1 MAILVSVGQIPIP
14 PVYCMPY
21 TVYSPTTPHMKRLL
35 LLLSTI
41 SLLLSTTVVPA
52 GAQEAGI
59 RLSTSPLPINL
70 QTEPGATVSTDLRV
84 RNSGSQT
91 ETLKV
96 GLLTFSAEGQTG
108 APKLRERQAGDDFFD
123 WVRFSEDTFTISPN
137 EWHTITMTIAVPES
151 AAFGY
156 YYAVTFSREG
166 AVYSPQDQAKLIGA
180 TATLVLLDVDAPGA
194 KRDLSIAS
202 FKTDRPWYEFLP
214 VSFLTTIRNSGNVHA
229 VATGNIF
236 ISRAGSKET
245 ISTLKVNEAVGNIL
259 PDSGRVFTTDW
270 TEGFPVYADVQS
282 NRQTIYKNGQSARK
296 LEWDLSKANQ
306 LRFGKYTAHLV
317 MAYDNGS
324 RDVPLEKTIEFWVIP
339 WRLFLA
345 AVAIPVVPAVLVYV
359 FMRWRMRRDEY

>member
-1 MAILVSVGQIPIP
+1 MPKALLLVSSFYFLFSSLTS
-14 PVYCMPY
+14 PVW
-21 TVYSPTTPHMKRLL
+21 
-35 LLLSTI
+35 
-41 SLLLSTTVVPA
+41 
-52 GAQEAGI
+52 AQEAGI

-70 QTEPGATVSTDLRV
+70 TTKPGSTATTDLRV

-123 WVRFSEDTFTISPN
+123 WVTFSEDTFRIAPN
-137 EWHTITMTIAVPES
+137 EWHTITMTINVPES

-194 KRDLSIAS
+194 KRDLTITE
-202 FKTDRPWYEFLP
+202 FKTNRSWYEFLP
-214 VSFLTTIRNSGNVHA
+214 VSFLTTIKNTGNVHA

-236 ISRAGSKET
+236 ISRAGSKEAV
-245 ISTLKVNEAVGNIL
+245 STLKVNEAVGNIL
-259 PDSGRVFTTDW
+259 PNSGRVFTTNW
-270 TEGFPVYADVQS
+270 TEGFPTYADVQS
-282 NRQTIYKNGQSARK
+282 NGQTVYTNGRPTQK

-324 RDVPLEKTIEFWVIP
+324 RDIPLEKTIEFWVIP
-339 WRLFLA
+339 WRLFLIGL
-345 AVAIPVVPAVLVYV
+345 AIPVVPAILVYA
-359 FMRWRMRRDEY
+359 FMRWRMRRDEYD